1 MRDFEAA
8 NPDIDLTA
16 IYDNEKTESAR
27 RALHKKAYA
36 SYKAFH
42 FLKGGVR
49 RGEELLSDPA
59 EEELSSAKRRLKEND
74 PYNFPALDKS
84 VKAVLNPDINEPRL
98 TDAGDSIMRP
108 GRRVNGYTASEYLE
122 SYFGKDGS
130 RRL

>member
-1 MRDFEAA
+1 M
-8 NPDIDLTA
+8 TA

-49 RGEELLSDPA
+49 RGEELLQDPA
-59 EEELSSAKRRLKEND
+59 EEELSTAKKRLKDND
-74 PYNFPALDKS
+74 PYNFPALDKT
-84 VKAVLNPDINEPRL
+84 VKSVLNPDIDEPRL
-98 TDAGDSIMRP
+98 TDVGEPIMRP
-108 GRRVNGYTASEYLE
+108 GRRVNGYTETEYLE
-122 SYFGKDGS
+122 SYFGKDGT